1 MDNII
6 AWLNRQNAT
15 QRRNLIVAG
24 GVVLAVVLLLGL
36 VIHNNAQA
44 TNNND
49 PAWLKV
55 YFTNPNPPDQVNDG
69 IDRYVVPKLN
79 GAKKT
84 IDLTSFDLN
93 LPSVVNALVAA
104 QKRGV
109 TVRVVTDETNGS
121 QTLQATN
128 TNGLKSDFNALTVL
142 GAAKIPVVDGGR
154 SNGLMHDKI
163 IIIDSATLFM
173 GSWNMSYNDTFRNNN
188 NLLEISD
195 PTLIKNYQAKFTE
208 LFVDKRF
215 GTKAKV
221 GAGTTSLA
229 PDGVAVQNYFS
240 PSDKVIAKLVA
251 KVNGAQKSIKFMA
264 FTYTQADL
272 GNAMIAR
279 EKAGVK
285 VQGVIENRG
294 ASQGALPALFCAK
307 IPVETDGNKYTMHH
321 KVIIIDDHLVIT
333 GSFNFTQT
341 ADTANDDNV
350 LIIDNAAVAQQ
361 YEAEFAR
368 VYSAGAK
375 PTGIDCVK
383 VPPLGK
389 GTPAPDNGG

>member
-1 MDNII
+1 MENIM
-6 AWLNRQNAT
+6 AWLGRQT
-15 QRRNLIVAG
+15 PDQRRNLIIAVSVALV
-24 GVVLAVVLLLGL
+24 VVLIFGIIVR
-36 VIHNNAQA
+36 NASA
-44 TNNND
+44 TKAGD

-55 YFTNPNPPDQVNDG
+55 YFTNPNPPDQAGNG
-69 IDRYVVPKLN
+69 IDRYVVPALN
-79 GAKKT
+79 GAKNT

-104 QKRGV
+104 KGRGV

-121 QTLQATN
+121 QTLQATT
-128 TNGLKSDFNALTVL
+128 TNGLKADFNALTVL

-163 IIIDSATLFM
+163 ILIDGKTLFM

-188 NLLEISD
+188 NLLEITD
-195 PTLIKNYQAKFTE
+195 GTLIHNYEAKFTE
-208 LFVDKRF
+208 LFVAKRF
-215 GTKAKV
+215 GTKATV
-221 GAGTTSLA
+221 GAQTASLS
-229 PDGVAVQNYFS
+229 PDGVAVLNYFS

-251 KVNGAQKSIKFMA
+251 KVNGAKKSIKFMA

-272 GNAMIAR
+272 GNAMLAR
-279 EKAGVK
+279 EKAGVQ

-294 ASQGALPALFCAK
+294 ASQGVLPALFCGKVA
-307 IPVETDGNKYTMHH
+307 VETDGNKYTMHH

-341 ADTANDDNV
+341 ADQANDDNV

-361 YEAEFAR
+361 YEAEFTR
-368 VYSAGAK
+368 VYGAGVK
-375 PTGIDCVK
+375 PTGLDCAT

-389 GTPAPDNGG
+389 QPPPVDAGG

>member
-1 MDNII
+1 MDNLM
-6 AWLNRQNAT
+6 AWLGRQTAT
-15 QRRNLIVAG
+15 QRRNLIVAVSVAAV
-24 GVVLAVVLLLGL
+24 VVLVLGL
-36 VIHNNAQA
+36 ITRNAGA
-44 TNNND
+44 TTTGD

-55 YFTNPNPPDQVNDG
+55 YFTNPNPPDQQSNG

-79 GAKKT
+79 GAKKS

-104 QKRGV
+104 KGRGV
-109 TVRVVTDETNGS
+109 VVRVVTDETNGS
-121 QTLQATN
+121 QTLQATA

-154 SNGLMHDKI
+154 SNGLMHDKL
-163 IIIDSATLFM
+163 IIIDGTTLFM

-188 NLLEISD
+188 NLLEITD
-195 PTLIKNYQAKFTE
+195 GTLIKNYAGKFTE
-208 LFVDKRF
+208 LFVDKHF

-221 GAGTTSLA
+221 GAATTTLNPA
-229 PDGVAVQNYFS
+229 GVAVQNYFS
-240 PSDKVIAKLVA
+240 PSDRVIAKLVA
-251 KVNGAQKSIKFMA
+251 QVNGAKKSIKFMA

-279 EKAGVK
+279 EKAGVT

-307 IPVETDGNKYTMHH
+307 VAVETDGNKYTMHH

-341 ADTANDDNV
+341 ADQANDDNV

-361 YEAEFAR
+361 YEAEFTR
-368 VYSAGAK
+368 IYGAGVK
-375 PTGIDCVK
+375 PTGLDCAT

-389 GTPAPDNGG
+389 QPPPPDAGG